1 MKAFICKK
9 YGPPEI
15 LKLVE
20 VEKPEPKDD
29 EVLVK
34 IYATSVTASDIYIRS
49 GHVKWSLF
57 IPFRLMMGL
66 TGPGNPIIG
75 EVFSGEIEATG
86 KEIKRFRPGDRV
98 YGLTGFSLGAYAEY
112 KCMKET
118 DSVNGCISPKPGNI
132 SFEEATMAAYGGLL
146 AFQFMEKANI
156 RPGQEVLIY
165 GASGT
170 TGIIAIQFA
179 RFLGARVT
187 AICSA
192 SNIEMVKSL
201 GADAAIDYTK
211 QDALD
216 PELKF
221 DFIFDAA
228 GKNKSSGLKKSL
240 GRNLTSKGTEASI
253 DDANLKLDSKRLNLI
268 RELVETGRIK
278 PFIDRIYTFEQL
290 AEAHEYVG
298 RGHKKGGVAI
308 TVCPDSKRQE

>member
-9 YGPPEI
+9 YGPPEV
-15 LKLVE
+15 LKLME

-29 EVLVK
+29 EVLIK

-66 TGPGNPIIG
+66 TGPRNPIIG
-75 EVFSGEIEATG
+75 EVLSGEIEATG

-112 KCMKET
+112 KCMKEI
-118 DSVNGCISPKPGNI
+118 DSVNGCISLKPENI
-132 SFEEATMAAYGGLL
+132 SFEEATMAGYGGLL
-146 AFQFMEKANI
+146 ALQFMEKADI
-156 RPGQEVLIY
+156 RRGQEVLIY

-187 AICSA
+187 AICST
-192 SNIEMVKSL
+192 SNIEMVRSL

-211 QDALD
+211 QDSLD
-216 PELKF
+216 PELEF
-221 DFIFDAA
+221 DFIFDAV

-240 GRNLTSKGTEASI
+240 GRNLTTNGTEASI
-253 DDANLKLDSKRLNLI
+253 DDENLKLDSKRLD
-268 RELVETGRIK
+268 LVRKFIETGHIK
-278 PFIDRIYTFEQL
+278 PFVGRSYPFEKL

-308 TVCPDSKRQE
+308 TICHKSK